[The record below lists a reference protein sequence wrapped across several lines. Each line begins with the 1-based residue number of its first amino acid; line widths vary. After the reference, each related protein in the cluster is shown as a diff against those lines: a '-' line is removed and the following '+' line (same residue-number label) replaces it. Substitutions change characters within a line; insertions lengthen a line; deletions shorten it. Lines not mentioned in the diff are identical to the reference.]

1 MPPETGPSYESYL
14 KVPDLLRL
22 QTPLSEPEAH
32 DELQFIV
39 IHQAYELWFKLMLHE
54 VRAVVSHLQK
64 GEVGPSLW
72 LMRRCHEIARVLQQ
86 QFKVMETMSPAKF
99 LEFRDWLKP
108 ASGLQ
113 SAQFRCLEFLSG
125 LKDDRYLQLYPGSPE
140 SKGLLEAAL
149 KEPSLWDGFLAALRS
164 RGFDTSD
171 REPVLQALVA
181 VYTDPKHLDLHQ
193 LAEAFIEFDEAFRI
207 WRTMHY
213 LLAERMIGFKPGTG
227 VGHTDAMHMSGQP
240 SGQPSSEAK
249 PGGGGCPFG
258 HGSLPREAGDLS
270 FQDPGVK
277 YLAGRADL
285 RYFPL
290 LWEMR
295 SRLGGG
301 YGA

>member
-22 QTPLSEPEAH
+22 QKPLSEPEAH

-39 IHQAYELWFKLMLHE
+39 IHQVYELWFKLMLHE
-54 VRAVVSHLQK
+54 VRAVVGHLQK

-72 LMRRCHEIARVLQQ
+72 LMRRCHEIVRVLQQ
-86 QFKVMETMSPAKF
+86 QFKVMETMSPAHF

-125 LKDDRYLQLYPGSPE
+125 LKDERYLQLYPGSPE
-140 SKGLLEAAL
+140 ARGLLEAAL
-149 KEPSLWDGFLAALRS
+149 KEPSLWDGFLAALRA
-164 RGFDTSD
+164 RGLDTRD
-171 REPVLQALVA
+171 DEAVLQALVT
-181 VYTDPKHLDLHQ
+181 VYTDPGHFDLHQ
-193 LAEAFIEFDEAFRI
+193 LAEDFVEFDEAFRL

-227 VGHTDAMHMSGQP
+227 VGHTDAMAMSGQSKP
-240 SGQPSSEAK
+240 S
-249 PGGGGCPFG
+249 GGGCPFG
-258 HGSLPREAGDLS
+258 HGSLPREAGEPS

-277 YLAGRADL
+277 YLAARADL

-295 SRLGGG
+295 SRLGSG

>member
-22 QTPLSEPEAH
+22 QKPLSEPEAH

-54 VRAVVSHLQK
+54 VRAIIAHLQK

-72 LMRRCHEIARVLQQ
+72 LMRRCHEIVRVLQQ
-86 QFKVMETMSPAKF
+86 QFKVMETMSPAHF

-113 SAQFRCLEFLSG
+113 SAQFRCLEFISG
-125 LKDDRYLQLYPGSPE
+125 LKDERYLQLYPGSPE
-140 SKGLLEAAL
+140 AREQLEAAL
-149 KEPSLWDGFLAALRS
+149 KEPSMWDGFLAALRS

-171 REPVLQALVA
+171 KEPVLQALVA
-181 VYTDPKHLDLHQ
+181 VYTDDKHFDLHQ
-193 LAEAFIEFDEAFRI
+193 LAEGLIEFDEAFRV

-227 VGHTDAMHMSGQP
+227 VGHTDAMQMSGATT
-240 SGQPSSEAK
+240 GAEK
-249 PGGGGCPFG
+249 PKTGGGCPFG
-258 HGSLPREAGDLS
+258 HGALPREAGEPS

-277 YLAGRADL
+277 YLASRADL

-290 LWEMR
+290 LWEVR
-295 SRLGGG
+295 TRLGGG

>member
-1 MPPETGPSYESYL
+1 MPPETAPSYESYL

-22 QTPLSEPEAH
+22 QKPLSEPESH

-39 IHQAYELWFKLMLHE
+39 IHQVYELWFKLMLHE
-54 VRAVVSHLQK
+54 VRSIVEHLKK

-86 QFKVMETMSPAKF
+86 QFKVMETMSPARF

-125 LKDDRYLQLYPGSPE
+125 LKDGRYLQLYPGSPQARAE
-140 SKGLLEAAL
+140 LEAAL
-149 KEPSLWDGFLAALRS
+149 KEDSLWDGFLAAMKT
-164 RGFDTSD
+164 RGFDVSD
-171 REPVLQALVA
+171 REPILQGLVTI
-181 VYTDPKHLDLHQ
+181 YTDPKHLDLHQ
-193 LAEAFIEFDEAFRI
+193 LAESFVEFDEAFRV

-227 VGHTDAMHMSGQP
+227 VGHTDAMAMSGQEPKP
-240 SGQPSSEAK
+240 S
-249 PGGGGCPFG
+249 GGGCPFG
-258 HGSLPREAGDLS
+258 HGALPREAGEPS